1 MIGDKH
7 IISNTS
13 RSVGIGLMATEI
25 EELIYDL
32 RWLIA
37 LSFALIIADF
47 WLGISESKMVG
58 KDIRRSKAWRR
69 TLNKVV
75 DYMCYLMVAG
85 LLGKAIGEPM
95 GMNALRVA
103 SVVMLLTCA
112 WELDSIY
119 GHICVLN
126 GAEKDFSIRKSIFG
140 IFKRKLEDKVDS
152 LNKSVYGEDWKER
165 LDKEEQEGK
174 EG

>member
-13 RSVGIGLMATEI
+13 RAVGIGLMAGEI
-25 EELIYDL
+25 EQLIFDL

-126 GAEKDFSIRKSIFG
+126 GAEKDFSVRRFIVG
-140 IFKRKLEDKVDS
+140 LFKRKSQAIHEA
-152 LNKSVYGEDWKER
+152 
-165 LDKEEQEGK
+165 LDESKIEQDGK

>member
-7 IISNTS
+7 IASATS
-13 RSVGIGLMATEI
+13 RAIGIGLMAGEI
-25 EELIYDL
+25 EQLIFDL

-47 WLGISESKMVG
+47 WLGISESKA
-58 KDIRRSKAWRR
+58 KKKEIRKSKAFRR
-69 TLNKVV
+69 TFNKLV
-75 DYMCYLMVAG
+75 DYICYLMVAG

-103 SVVMLLTCA
+103 AVVMLLTCA

-126 GAEKDFSIRKSIFG
+126 GAQKDFSIRKIIFG
-140 IFKRKLEDKVDS
+140 WFKRKS
-152 LNKSVYGEDWKER
+152 ER
-165 LDKEEQEGK
+165 LSDAVEEGRLETRGK
-174 EG
+174 KAKKGE

>member
-1 MIGDKH
+1 
-7 IISNTS
+7 
-13 RSVGIGLMATEI
+13 MATEI
-25 EELIYDL
+25 EALIYDL

-126 GAEKDFSIRKSIFG
+126 GAEKDFSVRRFIVG
-140 IFKRKLEDKVDS
+140 LFKRKSQAIHEA
-152 LNKSVYGEDWKER
+152 
-165 LDKEEQEGK
+165 LDESKIEQDGK

>member
-13 RSVGIGLMATEI
+13 RAVGIGLMATEI
-25 EELIYDL
+25 EALIYDL

-126 GAEKDFSIRKSIFG
+126 GAEKDFSVRKFIVG
-140 IFKRKLEDKVDS
+140 LFKRKSQAIHEAVDEA
-152 LNKSVYGEDWKER
+152 KI
-165 LDKEEQEGK
+165 EQDGK
-174 EG
+174 GKPI

>member
-13 RSVGIGLMATEI
+13 RAVGIGLMATEI
-25 EELIYDL
+25 EALIYDL

-47 WLGISESKMVG
+47 WLGVSESRMVG
-58 KDIRRSKAWRR
+58 KEIRRSKAWRR
-69 TLNKVV
+69 TFNKVV

-85 LLGKAIGEPM
+85 LFGKAIGEPM
-95 GMNALRVA
+95 GMNVLRVA
-103 SVVMLLTCA
+103 SIVMLLTCA

-119 GHICVLN
+119 GHVCVLH
-126 GAEKDFSIRKSIFG
+126 GVEKDFSIRKFLVG
-140 IFKRKLEDKVDS
+140 LFKRKNEAIREAA
-152 LNKSVYGEDWKER
+152 NEAKEMGNE
-165 LDKEEQEGK
+165 L
-174 EG
+174 

>member
-1 MIGDKH
+1 MIGEKH

-13 RSVGIGLMATEI
+13 RAVGIGLMATEI
-25 EELIYDL
+25 EALIYDL

-58 KDIRRSKAWRR
+58 KEIRKSKAWRR

-103 SVVMLLTCA
+103 SVVMLLTCV

-126 GAEKDFSIRKSIFG
+126 GAEKDFSVRKFIVG
-140 IFKRKLEDKVDS
+140 IFKRKSQAINEAVDEA
-152 LNKSVYGEDWKER
+152 KI
-165 LDKEEQEGK
+165 EQEGK

>member
-1 MIGDKH
+1 MLGDKH
-7 IISNTS
+7 ILANTS
-13 RSVGIGLMATEI
+13 RAVGIGIMAA
-25 EELIYDL
+25 ELETLVYDL

-47 WLGISESKMVG
+47 WLGISESKLVG
-58 KDIRRSKAWRR
+58 KEIRKSKAWRR

-95 GMNALRVA
+95 GLDYLKVA
-103 SVVMLLTCA
+103 SIVMLLTCA

-126 GAEKDFSIRKSIFG
+126 GAEKDFSIRKFIVG
-140 IFKRKLEDKVDS
+140 LFKRKSEAISEAVD
-152 LNKSVYGEDWKER
+152 EA
-165 LDKEEQEGK
+165 KEEEG
-174 EG
+174 E

>member
-13 RSVGIGLMATEI
+13 RAVGIGLMATEI
-25 EELIYDL
+25 EALIYDL

-37 LSFALIIADF
+37 LSFALIVADF
-47 WLGISESKMVG
+47 WLGLSESKLVG
-58 KDIRRSKAWRR
+58 KPIRRSKAFRR

-126 GAEKDFSIRKSIFG
+126 GAEKDFSVRRFIVG
-140 IFKRKLEDKVDS
+140 LFKRKSQAIHEA
-152 LNKSVYGEDWKER
+152 
-165 LDKEEQEGK
+165 LDESKIEQDGK

>member
-1 MIGDKH
+1 
-7 IISNTS
+7 
-13 RSVGIGLMATEI
+13 MATEI
-25 EELIYDL
+25 EALIYDL

-58 KDIRRSKAWRR
+58 KEIRRSKAWRR

-126 GAEKDFSIRKSIFG
+126 GADQDFSVRKFIVG
-140 IFKRKLEDKVDS
+140 IFKRKSQAIHEAVDEA
-152 LNKSVYGEDWKER
+152 KI
-165 LDKEEQEGK
+165 EQEGK
-174 EG
+174 GE

>member
-13 RSVGIGLMATEI
+13 RAVGIGLMATEI
-25 EELIYDL
+25 EALIYDL

-37 LSFALIIADF
+37 LSFALIVADF
-47 WLGISESKMVG
+47 WLGLSESKLVG
-58 KDIRRSKAWRR
+58 KPIRRSKAFRR
-69 TLNKVV
+69 TLNKAV

-103 SVVMLLTCA
+103 AVVMLLTCA

-126 GAEKDFSIRKSIFG
+126 GAQKDFSIRKIIFG
-140 IFKRKLEDKVDS
+140 WFKRKS
-152 LNKSVYGEDWKER
+152 ER
-165 LDKEEQEGK
+165 LSDAVEEGRLEKRGK
-174 EG
+174 KAKRGE

>member
-13 RSVGIGLMATEI
+13 RAVGIGLMATEI
-25 EELIYDL
+25 EALIYDL

-126 GAEKDFSIRKSIFG
+126 GAEKDFSVRKFIVG
-140 IFKRKLEDKVDS
+140 IFKRKSQAIHEA
-152 LNKSVYGEDWKER
+152 
-165 LDKEEQEGK
+165 LDESKIEQEGK

>member
-13 RSVGIGLMATEI
+13 RAVGIGLMATEI
-25 EELIYDL
+25 EALIYDL

-37 LSFALIIADF
+37 LSFALIVADF
-47 WLGISESKMVG
+47 WLGLSESKLVG
-58 KDIRRSKAWRR
+58 KPIRRSKAFRR
-69 TLNKVV
+69 TLNKAV

-103 SVVMLLTCA
+103 AVVMLLTCA

-126 GAEKDFSIRKSIFG
+126 GAEKDFSVRKFIVG
-140 IFKRKLEDKVDS
+140 IFKRKSQAINEAVDEA
-152 LNKSVYGEDWKER
+152 KI
-165 LDKEEQEGK
+165 EQEGK

>member
-7 IISNTS
+7 ILANTS
-13 RSVGIGLMATEI
+13 RAVGIGIMAS
-25 EELIYDL
+25 ELETLVYDL

-47 WLGISESKMVG
+47 WLGISESKLVG
-58 KDIRRSKAWRR
+58 KEIRKSKAWRR
-69 TLNKVV
+69 TLNKIV

-95 GMNALRVA
+95 GLDALKVA
-103 SVVMLLTCA
+103 SIVMLLTCA

-119 GHICVLN
+119 GHVCVLN
-126 GAEKDFSIRKSIFG
+126 GAEKDFSIRKFIFG
-140 IFKRKLEDKVDS
+140 WFKRKHEII
-152 LNKSVYGEDWKER
+152 GEAMDEA
-165 LDKEEQEGK
+165 KEEE
-174 EG
+174 EE

>member
-13 RSVGIGLMATEI
+13 RAVGIGLMATEI
-25 EELIYDL
+25 EALIYDL

-47 WLGISESKMVG
+47 WLGVSESRMAG
-58 KDIRRSKAWRR
+58 KEIRKSKAWRR
-69 TLNKVV
+69 TFNKVV

-85 LLGKAIGEPM
+85 LVGKAIGEPM

-103 SVVMLLTCA
+103 SFVMLLTCA
-112 WELDSIY
+112 FELDSIY

-126 GAEKDFSIRKSIFG
+126 GAEKDFSVRKFIVG
-140 IFKRKLEDKVDS
+140 LFKRKSQEIHEAVDEA
-152 LNKSVYGEDWKER
+152 KI
-165 LDKEEQEGK
+165 EQDGK
-174 EG
+174 GKPI

>member
-7 IISNTS
+7 IASATS
-13 RSVGIGLMATEI
+13 RAIGIGLMAGEI
-25 EELIYDL
+25 EQLIFDL

-47 WLGISESKMVG
+47 WLGISESKA
-58 KDIRRSKAWRR
+58 KKKEIRKSKAFRR
-69 TLNKVV
+69 TFNKLV
-75 DYMCYLMVAG
+75 DYICYLMVAG

-95 GMNALRVA
+95 GMNAIRVA
-103 SVVMLLTCA
+103 SVVMLITCA

-126 GAEKDFSIRKSIFG
+126 GAEKDFSVRKFIVG
-140 IFKRKLEDKVDS
+140 IFKRKSQTIHEAVDEA
-152 LNKSVYGEDWKER
+152 KI
-165 LDKEEQEGK
+165 EQEGK
-174 EG
+174 GD

>member
-13 RSVGIGLMATEI
+13 RAVGIGLMATEI
-25 EELIYDL
+25 EALIYDL

-47 WLGISESKMVG
+47 WLGLSESKLVG
-58 KDIRRSKAWRR
+58 KPIRRSKAFRR
-69 TLNKVV
+69 TLNKAV

-95 GMNALRVA
+95 GLNALRVA
-103 SVVMLLTCA
+103 AVVMLLTCA

-126 GAEKDFSIRKSIFG
+126 GAEKDFSVRKFIFG
-140 IFKRKLEDKVDS
+140 IFKKKMDKLKDTVDD
-152 LNKSVYGEDWKER
+152 LNKSVYGDDWKEK
-165 LDKEEQEGK
+165 LDHSAE
-174 EG
+174 

>member
-7 IISNTS
+7 IASATS
-13 RSVGIGLMATEI
+13 RAIGIGLMAGEI
-25 EELIYDL
+25 EQLIFDL

-37 LSFALIIADF
+37 LSFALILADF
-47 WLGISESKMVG
+47 WLGISESKA
-58 KDIRRSKAWRR
+58 KKKEIRKSKAFRR
-69 TLNKVV
+69 TFNKLV
-75 DYMCYLMVAG
+75 DYICYLMVAG

-103 SVVMLLTCA
+103 AVVMLLTCA

-126 GAEKDFSIRKSIFG
+126 GAEKDFSVRRFIVG
-140 IFKRKLEDKVDS
+140 LFKRKIQAINEAVDEA
-152 LNKSVYGEDWKER
+152 KIEKGE
-165 LDKEEQEGK
+165 
-174 EG
+174 

>member
-1 MIGDKH
+1 MLGDKH
-7 IISNTS
+7 ILANTS
-13 RSVGIGLMATEI
+13 RAIGIGIMAS
-25 EELIYDL
+25 ELETLVYDL

-47 WLGISESKMVG
+47 WLGISESKLIG
-58 KDIRRSKAWRR
+58 KEIRKSKAWRR

-95 GMNALRVA
+95 GLDALKVA

-126 GAEKDFSIRKSIFG
+126 GAEKDFSIRKFIIG
-140 IFKRKLEDKVDS
+140 IFKRKSEAIHEAVD
-152 LNKSVYGEDWKER
+152 EAQE
-165 LDKEEQEGK
+165 KEE
-174 EG
+174 